1 MISKKNLTL
10 FTIAALVIN
19 VASLFLPDFYITQII
34 RLISSITYFFLLYKL
49 ANKNKYILV
58 YFILT
63 IITDALDFYYSTPL
77 IISVFTIVKILAY
90 LSIAL
95 LLLNKISFKKVSA
108 SIKLLFFL
116 VVLIN
121 ILIGYQTV
129 SSLVMEDSF
138 IVGIIIFLFWVISIF
153 TASFAA
159 IYYFNLERRSSFLI
173 PFVFAFVFSDLS
185 AFVAGYEYIY
195 VFYFLEKVLY
205 LLSFYF
211 LGRFLLNRKELAK
224 RANR

>member
-10 FTIAALVIN
+10 FTISTLIVN
-19 VASLFLPDFYITQII
+19 VVSLFLPDFYITQII
-34 RLISSITYFFLLYKL
+34 RLISSIVFFSLLYKL
-49 ANKNKYILV
+49 VNKNKYILV

-63 IITDALDFYYSTPL
+63 IITDVLDFYYL
-77 IISVFTIVKILAY
+77 IPVMTSVFTVVKILAY
-90 LSIAL
+90 SSIALL
-95 LLLNKISFKKVSA
+95 LLLNKISFKQVSA
-108 SIKLLFFL
+108 KIRVLFFV

-129 SSLVMEDSF
+129 YGLVMEDNF
-138 IVGIIIFLFWVISIF
+138 IVGIFILLFWIVSVF

-159 IYYFNLERRSSFLI
+159 IYYFNLESRSSFLI

-195 VFYFLEKVLY
+195 VFYFLERVLY

-211 LGRFLLNRKELAK
+211 LGRYLLSFK
-224 RANR
+224 

>member
-10 FTIAALVIN
+10 FTISTLIVN
-19 VASLFLPDFYITQII
+19 VASLLLPDFYITQII
-34 RLISSITYFFLLYKL
+34 RLISSIVFFFLLYKL
-49 ANKNKYILV
+49 VNKNKYIFV

-63 IITDALDFYYSTPL
+63 IITDVLDFYYL
-77 IISVFTIVKILAY
+77 IPVMTSVFTVVKILAY
-90 LSIAL
+90 SSIAL
-95 LLLNKISFKKVSA
+95 LLLNKISFKKVSVK
-108 SIKLLFFL
+108 IRVLFSM

-121 ILIGYQTV
+121 MLIGYQTV
-129 SSLVMEDSF
+129 SSLVMEDNF
-138 IVGIIIFLFWVISIF
+138 IVGIIILLFWIVSVF

-159 IYYFNLERRSSFLI
+159 IYYFNLESRSSFLI

-195 VFYFLEKVLY
+195 VFYFLERVLY

-211 LGRFLLNRKELAK
+211 LGRYLLSFNI
-224 RANR
+224 

>member
-1 MISKKNLTL
+1 MISKKNLAL
-10 FTIAALVIN
+10 FTIAALVVN

-34 RLISSITYFFLLYKL
+34 RLISSTVFFFLLYKL

-58 YFILT
+58 YFIFT
-63 IITDALDFYYSTPL
+63 IITDILDFYYL
-77 IISVFTIVKILAY
+77 IPVMISVFTVVKILAY
-90 LSIAL
+90 SSIAL
-95 LLLNKISFKKVSA
+95 LLLNKISFKQVSA
-108 SIKLLFFL
+108 KIRVLFFV

-129 SSLVMEDSF
+129 YGLVMEDHF
-138 IVGIIIFLFWVISIF
+138 IVGIIILLFWIVSVF

-159 IYYFNLERRSSFLI
+159 IYYFNLDNRSSFLI

-195 VFYFLEKVLY
+195 MFYFIERVLY

-211 LGRFLLNRKELAK
+211 LGRYLLENINKAFSSF
-224 RANR
+224 